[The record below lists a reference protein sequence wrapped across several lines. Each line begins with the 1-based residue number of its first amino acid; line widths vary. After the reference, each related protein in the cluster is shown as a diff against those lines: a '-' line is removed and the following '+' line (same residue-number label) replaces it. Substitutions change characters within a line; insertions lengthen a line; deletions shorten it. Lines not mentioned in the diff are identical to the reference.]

1 MRNYVAAVVVIVLR
15 DNSMNL
21 GTDRWHFLD
30 SALVPVSS
38 GSSNLP
44 RKRHALFSFVKV
56 TDPLLE
62 LMGFEKNLTESRIN
76 PALDSS
82 T

>member
-30 SALVPVSS
+30 SALVPVPS
-38 GSSNLP
+38 GSSNL
-44 RKRHALFSFVKV
+44 RRNRHVLFSFVEV

-62 LMGFEKNLTESRIN
+62 LMGLEKNFNREQN
-76 PALDSS
+76 
-82 T
+82 